1 MYGGSWTGDGVYCKM
16 GRDGDGGDGNLK
28 GWESAR
34 AWVGDGKSSVSSCQA
49 ESARAV
55 SNVPQGVGAP
65 DPRPRRS
72 GCHGIS
78 DVSIR
83 FENSPRFL
91 VYAYVSPFSIPPQ
104 NTIGP
109 LWSAVVVSYAGK
121 IIWSEA
127 KFSTYAGYDIRDRDL
142 CRYCLNL

>member
-1 MYGGSWTGDGVYCKM
+1 MYGGSWTGDGIYCKM

-72 GCHGIS
+72 GRHRVAS
-78 DVSIR
+78 ASIGL
-83 FENSPRFL
+83 ENVPTLFGGRQCEAILASSPQK
-91 VYAYVSPFSIPPQ
+91 AIGGSPVEMLSC
-104 NTIGP
+104 
-109 LWSAVVVSYAGK
+109 Y
-121 IIWSEA
+121 
-127 KFSTYAGYDIRDRDL
+127 
-142 CRYCLNL
+142 